1 MQILTS
7 AASWS
12 RSDIGFWKEAGSK
25 PGDSSRKVEGS
36 NPSVGNNV
44 FPLKLSIKVPLE
56 NGVTYYIFLSKQ

>member
-44 FPLKLSIKVPLE
+44 FPLKLSIEVPLE
-56 NGVTYYIFLSKQ
+56 N